1 MMRKVVAYK
10 KLKIM
15 ENYKSVSSSN
25 DRGGLS
31 EVVAYERF

>member
-10 KLKIM
+10 KFKKM

-25 DRGGLS
+25 DRGRLS